1 MYGEI
6 YYPGIKHYPL
16 HVQQDVDVGQMGN
29 SRRELASQDSAN
41 QQPACGVGV
50 STPCGAVL
58 TRTVS
63 VFVAG
68 LLVL

>member
-41 QQPACGVGV
+41 QQPAGGVGV
-50 STPCGAVL
+50 STPCGAV
-58 TRTVS
+58 
-63 VFVAG
+63 
-68 LLVL
+68 